1 MQAGLAQ
8 SLPDLALCDDT
19 VLVERARRNDAAAVR
34 AIVQRH
40 NRRLFRV
47 ARAVLHD
54 DAEAEDV
61 VQETY
66 CRALT
71 NLAGFR
77 GDSGLATWLTRI
89 ALNEALGRR
98 RRQRSRQ
105 TRTAEMAAESR
116 EGARLI
122 MFPASPQHDSP
133 ETELA
138 RRQIRRQIEGIVDA
152 LPEPFR
158 IVFVLRAIEE
168 MDTDEVARQLDIKPA
183 TVKTRLHRARRLIR
197 DGLERQATAA
207 FSDLFPFD
215 GARCVHMADR
225 VIAALRQRGQLT

>member
-1 MQAGLAQ
+1 MRAVTAHQ
-8 SLPDLALCDDT
+8 LPDPALCDDT
-19 VLVERARRNDAAAVR
+19 VLVEQARCNDAAAVR
-34 AIVQRH
+34 AIIQRY

-66 CRALT
+66 CRAFT
-71 NLAGFR
+71 SLAGFR
-77 GDSGLATWLTRI
+77 GEASLATWLTRI
-89 ALNEALGRR
+89 TLNEALGRR

-105 TRTAEMAAESR
+105 THAAAMAAESR

-122 MFPASPQHDSP
+122 MFPASPQHGSP
-133 ETELA
+133 ETDLA
-138 RRQIRRQIEGIVDA
+138 RLQIRRQLEGIVDA

-158 IVFVLRAIEE
+158 MVFVLRAIEE
-168 MDTDEVARQLDIKPA
+168 MDTDEVAQQLDIRPE

-197 DGLERQATAA
+197 DHLERQATFA

-225 VIAALRQRGQLT
+225 VIAALRRRGS